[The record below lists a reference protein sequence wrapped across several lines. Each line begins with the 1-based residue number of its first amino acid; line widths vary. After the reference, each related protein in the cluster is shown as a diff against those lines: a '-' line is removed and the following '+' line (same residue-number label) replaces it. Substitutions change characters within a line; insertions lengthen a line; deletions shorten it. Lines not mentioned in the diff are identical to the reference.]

1 MTRKS
6 IFTLS
11 FITNTEIPCKILVW
25 EKINNNNKNIR
36 KFLQGYIEYDVNF
49 LLENWITNN
58 GPTKDDK
65 NAEVTLWCTIN
76 IKRKSQF
83 HKLMFDWRSEWVR
96 AGSSSFPWI
105 PGRKFQ
111 NQLSAL
117 FSCSPSQWVT
127 DYWCTTTGKILLPPH
142 SASCAICTSKRKIPK
157 SAILLRI
164 FWHILLILFFICG
177 FWTSHKT

>member
-65 NAEVTLWCTIN
+65 NAEVTL
-76 IKRKSQF
+76 
-83 HKLMFDWRSEWVR
+83 
-96 AGSSSFPWI
+96 
-105 PGRKFQ
+105 
-111 NQLSAL
+111 
-117 FSCSPSQWVT
+117 
-127 DYWCTTTGKILLPPH
+127 
-142 SASCAICTSKRKIPK
+142 
-157 SAILLRI
+157 
-164 FWHILLILFFICG
+164 
-177 FWTSHKT
+177 